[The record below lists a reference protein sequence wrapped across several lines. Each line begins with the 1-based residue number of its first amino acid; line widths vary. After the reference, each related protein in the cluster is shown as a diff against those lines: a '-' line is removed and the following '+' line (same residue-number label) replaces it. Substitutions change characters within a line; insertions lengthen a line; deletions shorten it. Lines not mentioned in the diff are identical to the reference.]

1 MTTATTTPK
10 YTTFSVRFNSLT
22 GNYIVFAK
30 NPETGAAWCNSGYY
44 VIRTAEEAEATILD
58 LKSEQVA

>member
-1 MTTATTTPK
+1 MTTTITAPK
-10 YTTFSVRFNSLT
+10 YTTFSMRVNPRN

-30 NPETGAAWCNSGYY
+30 NPATGAAWTNIGIYA
-44 VIRTAEEAEATILD
+44 IRTAEEAEAIILD

>member
-1 MTTATTTPK
+1 MTTITTAPK
-10 YTTFSVRFNSLT
+10 YTKFTMRRNERN
-22 GNYIVFAK
+22 GNYIVWAK